1 MISKVSGILTRKQV
15 QCTHSSL
22 NQRKNLRLKR
32 LNQLKLPKKMPK
44 RLRNLKNWA
53 KINKAQKKT
62 MLKNL
67 KVRRN
72 LNLLLLKDTNQIS
85 HMSLHL

>member
-1 MISKVSGILTRKQV
+1 
-15 QCTHSSL
+15 
-22 NQRKNLRLKR
+22 
-32 LNQLKLPKKMPK
+32 LKLPKKMPK